1 MGRAIERILRERG
14 HEIVAIVDEENRDS
28 ISTAT
33 LRQADVA
40 IEFTRPSA
48 AADNYRRLLEVG
60 LPIVSGTTGWLDRRP
75 EIEQLVADCGGTL
88 LWTSNFSIGVNIFMA
103 VNRYVARLMADFPQY
118 RPELEEIHHIHK
130 LDHPSGTAITL
141 ANDLIDSS
149 DEIVGWKECEKGES
163 AEPELLPVY
172 HRREGEVPGTHIISW
187 KSAVDSITL
196 THEAFSREGFALG
209 AVLAAEFVAAHPEKR
224 GMLSMKDVL
233 PF

>member
-28 ISTAT
+28 ISAST
-33 LRQADVA
+33 LGQADVA

-48 AADNYRRLLEVG
+48 AADNYRRLIEAGIPV
-60 LPIVSGTTGWLDRRP
+60 VSGTTGWLNRLP
-75 EIEQLVADCGGTL
+75 EIERIVAGFNGTL

>member
-75 EIEQLVADCGGTL
+75 EIEKLVADCGGTL

-141 ANDLIDSS
+141 ANDLIDCS